1 MIKLEVKKLVESIVK
16 QKGGEDGFDFDEL
29 REQGQELFR
38 NEDMTES
45 GLHMVCS
52 IMLYV
57 FGLLNAP
64 DVYFSLQRLMG
75 KPSKGFGTYYTG
87 WVGKFIKFYTFVTI
101 EAIFSPYFG
110 EETAGNGEIVE
121 LRGMDRVMCLIL
133 ASVMLLH
140 NLEYAQKTYQEFKD
154 GEKLN
159 IPLEIVEFLVRGFM
173 QYILF
178 RVGAIF
184 ITDPWPMEGSIR
196 WVVFLVGVANLFFN
210 AKDMYNNK

>member
-1 MIKLEVKKLVESIVK
+1 MVAEIVK
-16 QKGGEDGFDFDEL
+16 QNGGLDGFDFDEL
-29 REQGQELFR
+29 REQGQELLM

-45 GLHMVCS
+45 GLHMVS
-52 IMLYV
+52 FIMLYI
-57 FGLLNAP
+57 FALLNAP

-75 KPSKGFGTYYTG
+75 KPAQGFGTYYTG
-87 WVGKFIKFYTFVTI
+87 WLGKFIKFYTFVTI
-101 EAIFSPYFG
+101 EVIFSPYFG
-110 EETAGNGEIVE
+110 EGVAGNGEVVE
-121 LRGMDRVMCLIL
+121 LKGMDRVMCLIL
-133 ASVMLLH
+133 ASVMFLH
-140 NLEYAQKTYQEFKD
+140 NLEYAQKTYKEFKD

-196 WVVFLVGVANLFFN
+196 WVIFLVGVANLFFN
-210 AKDMYNNK
+210 AKDMYYNK